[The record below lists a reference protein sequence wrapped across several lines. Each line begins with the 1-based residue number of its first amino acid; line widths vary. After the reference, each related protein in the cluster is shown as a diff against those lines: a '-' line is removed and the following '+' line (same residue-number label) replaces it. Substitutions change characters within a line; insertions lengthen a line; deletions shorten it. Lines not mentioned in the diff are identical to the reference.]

1 MGCSYLRHPRLAL
14 KIILIMPIALI
25 DGNNFYASCEE
36 VMNPSLKGKPLV
48 ILSNNDGCVIAR
60 NAKAKTLGIKM
71 GQPFF
76 KLHTQLN
83 ALGVEVRSSNYA
95 LYGDMSQR
103 FMNLLNNYCEDIE
116 IYSIDEAFLKIQR
129 PINKDLGPWAKN
141 LRAFIYQNLGISTA
155 IGIGINKSQAKLANY
170 LAKNFA
176 QHAGVFDFE
185 ISKYKEYW
193 LESVAIENVWGIG
206 RKLAYW
212 CQLEGIQNARQL
224 RDMPSN
230 KLKKKYGIK
239 GIRLQAELRGECCF
253 PILTQRK
260 SKKETCV
267 SRSFSRPI
275 CSLNDLKQAIAT
287 YSVLASE
294 KLRKQKQCA
303 GSITIFVRTS
313 MYTSSYYSESAT
325 KRLEYHS
332 NDTFILLEASLELI
346 PKLFQPNRL
355 LSKAGVIMKD
365 LVNSDHCQLKLF
377 EDLTDKKR
385 SQREEL
391 MQIIDRLNQRYGR
404 NIVTWAACGVN
415 PKWSMQRKYLS
426 NASTTQFTQIPIINA

>member
-1 MGCSYLRHPRLAL
+1 
-14 KIILIMPIALI
+14 MPIALI

-36 VMNPSLKGKPLV
+36 AMDPSLRGRPLV

-60 NAKAKTLGIKM
+60 NAEAKSLGIKM
-71 GQPFF
+71 GEPFF
-76 KLHTQLN
+76 KLRTQLK
-83 ALGVEVRSSNYA
+83 ALNVEIRSSNYA
-95 LYGDMSQR
+95 LYGDISRR

-185 ISKYKEYW
+185 ASDNREYW
-193 LESVAIENVWGIG
+193 LESISIENVWGIG

-212 CQLEGIQNARQL
+212 CRLEGIQNARQL
-224 RDMPSN
+224 RDMPSS
-230 KLKKKYGIK
+230 KLKKKYGVK
-239 GIRLQAELRGECCF
+239 GIRLQNELRGACCL
-253 PILTQRK
+253 PILNQRK

-275 CSLNDLKQAIAT
+275 SSLNDLQQAIAT
-287 YSVLASE
+287 YSILASE
-294 KLRKQKQCA
+294 KLRKQKQFA

-313 MYTSSYYSESAT
+313 MYKSNYYSQSAT
-325 KRLEYHS
+325 KRLSRHS
-332 NDTFILLEASLELI
+332 NDTFTLLEASLQLI

-355 LSKAGVIMKD
+355 LNKAGVIMKD
-365 LVNSDHCQLKLF
+365 LIDSDHCQLELF
-377 EDLTDKKR
+377 ENLTHKKR
-385 SQREEL
+385 AQREEL
-391 MQIIDRLNQRYGR
+391 MKIIDKLNQRYGR
-404 NIVTWAACGVN
+404 NIVTWAACGLN